1 MTPIN
6 INTLFA
12 DIIDT
17 PEQRQEKLL
26 QRGMMQG
33 RLLSSNLTGLAR
45 AAAPLAQ
52 MAGQLGVQRNE
63 DLRRGV
69 QPLFGVDPRSTSEK
83 IGEQIARLDMSTPS
97 GMRQAAEILQSTNP
111 VQAAALR
118 AAASQKTVELA
129 DKARQISRQDTS
141 DLLQQES
148 ADRAARGE
156 ERAARGEERE
166 INAAEE
172 RVTRF
177 NEWKESNS
185 TQQALQVLNL
195 ENAETSAAA
204 AKTVREGK
212 AELEKQL
219 AATYNQDIP
228 EEKMLREAVLS
239 GMFTPD
245 KLERL
250 ISGDPNSLRYT
261 TARFMNSETGQM
273 ENYNIVIDPNNNN
286 EVTKLNLASSQPP
299 LGSAFKPTRM
309 PNASGVALKQ
319 TIRKNPTLNA
329 FTKSTALFAGDQAI
343 TVDSLANLIDFISQE
358 RGISQQAAI
367 QIVEGMNREDVA
379 AGVYRPNTSEES
391 SVKPALEYDPETQTL
406 VPKGK

>member
-1 MTPIN
+1 MPIN
-6 INTLFA
+6 ISTLFA

-17 PEQRQEKLL
+17 PEQRQQKMLQQGMLQGQKLT
-26 QRGMMQG
+26 Q
-33 RLLSSNLTGLAR
+33 NLTGLAR

-69 QPLFGVDPRSTSEK
+69 QPLLGLDPRTTGERV
-83 IGEQIARLDMSTPS
+83 GEQIAGLDMSKPED
-97 GMRQAAEILQSTNP
+97 MLQAAQILQSTNP
-111 VQAAALR
+111 VKAASLR

-129 DKARQISRQDTS
+129 DKARQVSRQDTA
-141 DLLQQES
+141 DKLQQEA

-156 ERAARGEERE
+156 GRA
-166 INAAEE
+166 IDAAKE

-177 NEWKESNS
+177 KEWKESNS

-195 ENAETSAAA
+195 KNAETSAAA

-228 EEKMLREAVLS
+228 EEKMMHDAVLS
-239 GMFTPD
+239 GMFTPA
-245 KLERL
+245 KLEQL

-286 EVTKLNLASSQPP
+286 AVTKLNLSSSQPP

-309 PNASGVALKQ
+309 PTASSVALKQ
-319 TIRKNPTLNA
+319 TIRKNPTLKA
-329 FTKSTALFAGDQAI
+329 FTESTALFAADQAI
-343 TVDSLANLIDFISQE
+343 TIDSLANLIDFISQE
-358 RGISQQAAI
+358 QRISQQAAI

-379 AGVYRPNTSEES
+379 AGVYMPNTSEKS

-406 VPKGK
+406 VPKGQ

>member
-1 MTPIN
+1 MSAIN
-6 INTLFA
+6 IQSLFA

-17 PEQRQEKLL
+17 PEQRKQKML
-26 QRGMMQG
+26 QQGMMEGQM
-33 RLLSSNLTGLAR
+33 LSSGLTGRAR
-45 AAAPLAQ
+45 ALAPLAQ
-52 MAGQLGVQRNE
+52 MAGLLGVQRNE

-69 QPLFGVDPRSTSEK
+69 QPMLGLDPRSSGEK
-83 IGEQIARLDMSTPS
+83 IGEQIARLDMSNPND
-97 GMRQAAEILQSTNP
+97 MRQAAEILQSTNP

-129 DKARQISRQDTS
+129 DKARQVSRQDTA
-141 DLLQQES
+141 DKLQQEA

-156 ERAARGEERE
+156 DRA
-166 INAAEE
+166 IDAAEE

-177 NEWKESNS
+177 KEWKESNS

-195 ENAETSAAA
+195 ANAETSAEAA
-204 AKTVREGK
+204 RTVRKGK

-228 EEKMLREAVLS
+228 EEKMMHDAVLS
-239 GMFTPD
+239 GMFTPA
-245 KLERL
+245 KLEQL

-286 EVTKLNLASSQPP
+286 AVTKLNLSSSQPP

-309 PNASGVALKQ
+309 PTASSVALKQ
-319 TIRKNPTLNA
+319 TIRKNPKLKA
-329 FTKSTALFAGDQAI
+329 FTESTALFAADQAI
-343 TVDSLANLIDFISQE
+343 TIDSLANLIDFISQE
-358 RGISQQAAI
+358 QRISQQAAL

-379 AGVYRPNTSEES
+379 AGVYMPNTSEKS
-391 SVKPALEYDPETQTL
+391 SVKPALEYDPES
-406 VPKGK
+406 GKLKTTGN

>member
-1 MTPIN
+1 MPIN
-6 INTLFA
+6 ISTLFA

-17 PEQRQEKLL
+17 PEQRQQKMLQQGMLQGQKLT
-26 QRGMMQG
+26 Q
-33 RLLSSNLTGLAR
+33 NLTGLAR

-69 QPLFGVDPRSTSEK
+69 QPLLGLDPRTTGERV
-83 IGEQIARLDMSTPS
+83 GEQIAGLDMSKPED
-97 GMRQAAEILQSTNP
+97 MLQAAQILQSTNP
-111 VQAAALR
+111 VKAASLR

-129 DKARQISRQDTS
+129 DKARQVSRQDTA
-141 DLLQQES
+141 DKLQQES

-156 ERAARGEERE
+156 DRA
-166 INAAEE
+166 IDAAAE

-204 AKTVREGK
+204 ARTVREGK

-228 EEKMLREAVLS
+228 EEKMMHDAVLS
-239 GMFTPD
+239 GMFTPA
-245 KLERL
+245 KLEQL

-261 TARFMNSETGQM
+261 TARFINSETGQM

-286 EVTKLNLASSQPP
+286 AVTKLNLSSSQPP

-309 PNASGVALKQ
+309 PTASSVALKQ
-319 TIRKNPTLNA
+319 TIRKNPTLKA
-329 FTKSTALFAGDQAI
+329 FTKSTALFAADQAI
-343 TVDSLANLIDFISQE
+343 TIDSLANLIDFISQE
-358 RGISQQAAI
+358 QRISQQAAI

-379 AGVYRPNTSEES
+379 AGVYMPNTSEQS
-391 SVKPALEYDPETQTL
+391 SVKPALEYDPES
-406 VPKGK
+406 GKLKTTGN

>member
-17 PEQRQEKLL
+17 PAQRQEKLL
-26 QRGMMQG
+26 QQGMMQG
-33 RLLSSNLTGLAR
+33 KLLSSNLTGLAR
-45 AAAPLAQ
+45 SAAPLAQ
-52 MAGQLGVQRNE
+52 VAGQLGVQRNE

-69 QPLFGVDPRSTSEK
+69 QPLLGLDPRSSGEK
-83 IGEQIARLDMSTPS
+83 IGEKIARLDMSTPD

-129 DKARQISRQDTS
+129 DKARQVSRQDTA
-141 DLLQQES
+141 DKLQQES

-156 ERAARGEERE
+156 DRA
-166 INAAEE
+166 IDAAEE

-212 AELEKQL
+212 AELEQQL

-228 EEKMLREAVLS
+228 EEKMLHDAVLS
-239 GMFTPD
+239 GMFTPA
-245 KLERL
+245 KLEKL

-261 TARFMNSETGQM
+261 TARFMNSETGRM
-273 ENYNIVIDPNNNN
+273 ENYNIVIDPNNDN

-343 TVDSLANLIDFISQE
+343 TIDSLANLIDFISQE

-379 AGVYRPNTSEES
+379 AGVYMPNASEQS
-391 SVKPALEYDPETQTL
+391 SVKPALEYDPTT
-406 VPKGK
+406 GKLKSTGG

>member
-1 MTPIN
+1 MAIN

-17 PEQRQEKLL
+17 PEQRQQKML
-26 QRGMMQG
+26 QQGMLQG
-33 RLLSSNLTGLAR
+33 QQLTQNLTGLAR

-63 DLRRGV
+63 DLRRAV
-69 QPLFGVDPRSTSEK
+69 QPMLGLDPRSGGEK
-83 IGEQIARLDMSTPS
+83 IGEQIARLDMSTPL

-118 AAASQKTVELA
+118 AAASEKTVELA
-129 DKARQISRQDTS
+129 DKARQRSRQDTS

-156 ERAARGEERE
+156 DRA
-166 INAAEE
+166 IDAAEE

-212 AELEKQL
+212 AELERQL

-228 EEKMLREAVLS
+228 EEKMLHDAVLS
-239 GMFTPD
+239 GMFTPA
-245 KLERL
+245 KLEKL

-261 TARFMNSETGQM
+261 TARFMNSETGRM

-299 LGSAFKPTRM
+299 LGSVFKPTRM

-319 TIRKNPTLNA
+319 TIRKNPTLKA
-329 FTKSTALFAGDQAI
+329 FTDSTALFAGDQAI
-343 TVDSLANLIDFISQE
+343 TIDSLANLIDFISQE

-379 AGVYRPNTSEES
+379 AGVYMPNPSEQS
-391 SVKPALEYDPETQTL
+391 SVKPTLEYDPETQTL

>member
-1 MTPIN
+1 MPIN
-6 INTLFA
+6 ISTLFA

-17 PEQRQEKLL
+17 PEQRQQKMLQQGMLQGQKLT
-26 QRGMMQG
+26 Q
-33 RLLSSNLTGLAR
+33 NLTGLAR

-69 QPLFGVDPRSTSEK
+69 QPLLGLDPRTTGERV
-83 IGEQIARLDMSTPS
+83 GEQIAGLDMSKPED
-97 GMRQAAEILQSTNP
+97 MLQAAQILQSTNP
-111 VQAAALR
+111 VKAASLR

-129 DKARQISRQDTS
+129 DKARQVSRQDTA
-141 DLLQQES
+141 DKLQQEA

-156 ERAARGEERE
+156 GRA
-166 INAAEE
+166 IDAAKE

-177 NEWKESNS
+177 KEWKESNS

-195 ENAETSAAA
+195 KNAETSAAA

-212 AELEKQL
+212 AELETQL

-228 EEKMLREAVLS
+228 EEKMMHDAVLS
-239 GMFTPD
+239 GMFTPA
-245 KLERL
+245 KLEQL

-286 EVTKLNLASSQPP
+286 AVTKLNLSSSQPP
-299 LGSAFKPTRM
+299 LGSAFKATRM
-309 PNASGVALKQ
+309 PTASSVALKQ
-319 TIRKNPTLNA
+319 TIRKNPTLKA
-329 FTKSTALFAGDQAI
+329 FTDSTALFAADQAI
-343 TVDSLANLIDFISQE
+343 TIDSLANLIDFISQE
-358 RGISQQAAI
+358 QRISQQAAI

-379 AGVYRPNTSEES
+379 AGVYMPNTSEKS

-406 VPKGK
+406 VPKGQ

>member
-26 QRGMMQG
+26 QQGMMQG
-33 RLLSSNLTGLAR
+33 KLLSSNLTGLAR

-52 MAGQLGVQRNE
+52 VAGQLGVQRNE

-69 QPLFGVDPRSTSEK
+69 QPLLGLDPRSSGEK
-83 IGEQIARLDMSTPS
+83 IGEKIARLDMSTPD

-129 DKARQISRQDTS
+129 DKARQVSRQDTA
-141 DLLQQES
+141 DKLQQES

-156 ERAARGEERE
+156 DRA
-166 INAAEE
+166 IDAAEE

-228 EEKMLREAVLS
+228 EEKMMREAVLS
-239 GMFTPD
+239 GMFTPA
-245 KLERL
+245 KLEQL

-286 EVTKLNLASSQPP
+286 AVTKLNLSSSQPP
-299 LGSAFKPTRM
+299 IGSAFKPTRM
-309 PNASGVALKQ
+309 PTASSVSLKQ
-319 TIRKNPTLNA
+319 TIRKNPKLKV
-329 FTKSTALFAGDQAI
+329 FTDSTKWFENDQAI
-343 TVDSLANLIDFISQE
+343 TIDSLANLIDFISQE
-358 RGISQQAAI
+358 QRISQQAAI

-379 AGVYRPNTSEES
+379 AGVYMPNTSEES
-391 SVKPALEYDPETQTL
+391 SVKPALEYDPTT
-406 VPKGK
+406 GKLKSTGG

>member
-17 PEQRQEKLL
+17 PKQRQEKLL
-26 QRGMMQG
+26 QQGMMQG
-33 RLLSSNLTGLAR
+33 KLLSSNLTGLAR

-52 MAGQLGVQRNE
+52 TAGQLGVQRNE

-69 QPLFGVDPRSTSEK
+69 QPLFGVDPRSSGEK

-156 ERAARGEERE
+156 DRA
-166 INAAEE
+166 IDAAEE

-185 TQQALQVLNL
+185 IQQALEVLNL

-228 EEKMLREAVLS
+228 EEKMLHDAVLS
-239 GMFTPD
+239 GMFTPA
-245 KLERL
+245 KLEQL

-261 TARFMNSETGQM
+261 TARFMNSETGRM
-273 ENYNIVIDPNNNN
+273 ENYNIVIDTNNNN

-299 LGSAFKPTRM
+299 LGSVFKPTRM
-309 PNASGVALKQ
+309 PTASGVALKQ
-319 TIRKNPTLNA
+319 TIRNNPTLKA

-343 TVDSLANLIDFISQE
+343 TIDSLANLIDFISQE

-391 SVKPALEYDPETQTL
+391 SVKPALEYDPET
-406 VPKGK
+406 GKLKSTGG